1 MSGAQGLRRLLW
13 LSWSCTLPRCD
24 GTQHLRQLPP
34 AAQRGELGTSWHH
47 LRNSQRSKQN
57 EPTVQDCLRVSVETC
72 VQTTRLYTVRILP
85 NECCL
90 SIYLYIYIYI
100 YIYILYI
107 YIWLVVSTPLKNI
120 TVYCRLCAGTE
131 AASSPCTP
139 PLRAN
144 SRSMPERGDT
154 FHVSLRH
161 QLTSKYLKKMIVNC
175 FHLTIRPIEI
185 IGSDPP
191 PQSQTIGPSQL
202 TRYHNAMKTEESSPK

>member
-1 MSGAQGLRRLLW
+1 MCADHKAIYRTNPTKRV
-13 LSWSCTLPRCD
+13 LPI
-24 GTQHLRQLPP
+24 
-34 AAQRGELGTSWHH
+34 
-47 LRNSQRSKQN
+47 
-57 EPTVQDCLRVSVETC
+57 
-72 VQTTRLYTVRILP
+72 Y
-85 NECCL
+85 L
-90 SIYLYIYIYI
+90 SIYIYIYI
-100 YIYILYI
+100 YIYIIYI